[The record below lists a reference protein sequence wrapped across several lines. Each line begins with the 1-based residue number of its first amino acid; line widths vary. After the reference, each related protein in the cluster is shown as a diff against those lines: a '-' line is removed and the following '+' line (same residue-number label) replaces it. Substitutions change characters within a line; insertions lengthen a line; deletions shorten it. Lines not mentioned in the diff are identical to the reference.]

1 MDINLADHKGLSG
14 ADTRRQSQSLRNQ
27 ALSLL
32 RQAVVH
38 LRYAPGA
45 VVSEAELVVQ
55 VGLGRTPVREAVARL
70 EQEGLVTVLPRKGIQ
85 ITPVTLV
92 DLQALCEL
100 RMELEGLGARLAA
113 ERRTPEQL
121 RVMQGLFAEAPVLI
135 AANDLSQ
142 LLELDRD
149 FHMLLARCTKNTY
162 LERRSPASTTTVCAI
177 ALPQSARAACVAGA
191 AGDGSVGY
199 FAVAQLCERCRWR
212 WAPPV
217 PGGDRRQL
225 HDAYEPA
232 RGVGG
237 GHRRRSPGLPA
248 PVGNDIDGGGYAV
261 RCAL

>member
-1 MDINLADHKGLSG
+1 MDINLADHKGMSG
-14 ADTRRQSQSLRNQ
+14 ADMRRQSQSLRNQ

-113 ERRTPEQL
+113 ERRSPEQL
-121 RVMQGLFAEAPVLI
+121 RLMHGLFAEAPGLI

-149 FHMLLARCTKNTY
+149 FHTLLARCTKNTY
-162 LERRSPASTTTVCAI
+162 LEETLSRLYNNSLRYWYISFSRAGYLDEVLHEHEAI
-177 ALPQSARAACVAGA
+177 VA
-191 AGDGSVGY
+191 
-199 FAVAQLCERCRWR
+199 AVAERKGREAEAAMR
-212 WAPPV
+212 HHV
-217 PGGDRRQL
+217 QRFKEKVIQSL
-225 HDAYEPA
+225 
-232 RGVGG
+232 
-237 GHRRRSPGLPA
+237 
-248 PVGNDIDGGGYAV
+248 
-261 RCAL
+261 